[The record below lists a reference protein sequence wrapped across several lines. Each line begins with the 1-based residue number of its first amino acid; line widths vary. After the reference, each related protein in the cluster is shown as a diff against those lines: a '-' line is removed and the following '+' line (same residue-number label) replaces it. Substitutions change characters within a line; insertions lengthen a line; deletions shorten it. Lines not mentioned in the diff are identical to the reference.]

1 MEDRGPV
8 AVTAHCSLILLG
20 PGPPHSKSGHSREPR
35 MSQLTPNEAR
45 IESHMA
51 PFSQSETL
59 MKQCLWSEMIL
70 HHTYMYVNTLHSF
83 LFAMSLR
90 YQRRKKISFFYR
102 IFVREIYKSETDINT
117 LIPRQTWY
125 LIVFLLTMHLAD

>member
-1 MEDRGPV
+1 MTFDFYREAIFPREGVKEEVEDRGPV
-8 AVTAHCSLILLG
+8 AVTAHCSLILCG

-51 PFSQSETL
+51 PGTQSETL

-70 HHTYMYVNTLHSF
+70 HHTCMYVNTALTV
-83 LFAMSLR
+83 
-90 YQRRKKISFFYR
+90 Y
-102 IFVREIYKSETDINT
+102 T
-117 LIPRQTWY
+117 LCHVTQIPEKDKDK
-125 LIVFLLTMHLAD
+125 HL